1 MHSPSLAEAYCDR
14 MYEAA
19 MKEGGQGSR
28 ALWSPAGDSASY
40 DMYLALIQ
48 VPCLSAL
55 SRCVKFTAQLST
67 TLPAPT
73 K

>member
-19 MKEGGQGSR
+19 MKQRGKGSR
-28 ALWSPAGDSASY
+28 ALWSQHGDSGSY

-48 VPCLSAL
+48 V
-55 SRCVKFTAQLST
+55 FG
-67 TLPAPT
+67 
-73 K
+73 